1 MLVTFIIAFNLGLVS
16 TAHCV
21 GMCGGILTALMLGSP
36 DDEQKSKLKVFNRSL
51 AYNLGRI
58 SSYSI
63 AGLFAGLLGSQFIG
77 LSQNINAHLI
87 LQCIA
92 ALVLIGLALNILGF
106 SPLNKITEAIGMK
119 FWKKIQP
126 LGKHLYPI
134 RSQWRALLFGMLWGW
149 LPCGLVYSALLLS
162 LSTGTAHEG
171 MLTMMFFGAGTL
183 PGMLTVGY
191 FSDYLN
197 RLKTNI
203 KFRWITASLMIL
215 IAISLP
221 ASTVYFSSHHD
232 HGGSS
237 MSSHQHH

>member
-21 GMCGGILTALMLGSP
+21 GMCGGILTTLMLGSP
-36 DDEQKSKLKVFNRSL
+36 EDEKKSKLKVFKRSL

-58 SSYSI
+58 SSYSMG
-63 AGLFAGLLGSQFIG
+63 GLFAGLLGAQFLG
-77 LSQNINAHLI
+77 LSQNSNAHLI
-87 LQCIA
+87 LQTLA

-106 SPLNKITEAIGMK
+106 SPLNKITEAIGMTL
-119 FWKKIQP
+119 WKKIQP

-134 RSQWRALLFGMLWGW
+134 NSQWRALLFGMLWGW
-149 LPCGLVYSALLLS
+149 LPCGLVYSALILS
-162 LSTGTAHEG
+162 LSTGTALEG
-171 MLTMMFFGAGTL
+171 MLTMMFFGIGTL
-183 PGMLTVGY
+183 PGMLTIGY
-191 FSDYLN
+191 FSDYLK

-203 KFRWITASLMIL
+203 KFRWVTASLMIL

-221 ASTVYFSSHHD
+221 ASTIYFSSHHD
-232 HGGSS
+232 HGESS

>member
-1 MLVTFIIAFNLGLVS
+1 MLVTLIIAFNLGLVS

-21 GMCGGILTALMLGSP
+21 GMCGGILTTLMLGSS
-36 DDEQKSKLKVFNRSL
+36 EHEKKSKVFKRSF

-63 AGLFAGLLGSQFIG
+63 GGLFAGLLGSQFLG

-87 LQCIA
+87 LQSIA
-92 ALVLIGLALNILGF
+92 ALVLIALALNILGY
-106 SPLNKITEAIGMK
+106 SPINKITESIGTK
-119 FWKKIQP
+119 LWKKIQP
-126 LGKHLYPI
+126 LGKYLYPI
-134 RSQWRALLFGMLWGW
+134 NSQWRALLFGMLWGW
-149 LPCGLVYSALLLS
+149 LPCGLVYSALILS
-162 LSTGTAHEG
+162 LSTGTALEG

-203 KFRWITASLMIL
+203 KFRWVTASLMIV

-221 ASTVYFSSHHD
+221 ASTVYFSKHHD
-232 HGGSS
+232 HGVTGAAT
-237 MSSHQHH
+237 HQHHH